1 MRISSLTALLVIAAV
16 CAPGSSAGAQE
27 GKTAKT
33 RKPPSICVGLD
44 ESACGDKA
52 VCYWRAATTTKTGK
66 TRRAHCRIKRSASG
80 NEPT

>member
-1 MRISSLTALLVIAAV
+1 MRISYLAALLAIAAV
-16 CAPGSSAGAQE
+16 CAPGSSAGAE
-27 GKTAKT
+27 EKKAAKT

-66 TRRAHCRIKRSASG
+66 SRKAHCRIKRSASK
-80 NEPT
+80 NAAT